1 VRVTSDVDV
10 VAGVRQSAAAAS
22 GAPTDIALLAPGV
35 PVVSTVAVPGPS
47 TGTNGVVSL
56 TSTGP
61 AVNAKVEVLDSVG
74 KLLSSKTV
82 GVRASSTATYQLAPS
97 ATGGTVVVTAPQAD
111 AVVVARS
118 LTSAAKGRTP
128 QLTVLQPAPPQI
140 ESGRSALVR
149 TLR

>member
-1 VRVTSDVDV
+1 
-10 VAGVRQSAAAAS
+10 
-22 GAPTDIALLAPGV
+22 
-35 PVVSTVAVPGPS
+35 VSTVAVPGPS

-56 TSTGP
+56 PSTGP